1 MIVYFYFFFLV
12 SMKENYLRNEIDI
25 IFKYLKDQSNY
36 KFLCNITSQEWL
48 YFLKNAESSKL
59 FTIPKNIKLNCS
71 KYQKYP
77 VYHKHALE
85 RIKERNIKLNKK
97 LTVKELLNL
106 PTAPSENGCIKYL
119 YMRPR
124 KEKNEEYVV
133 YYVRQI
139 LGFYVITTLIKN
151 EITNPIPML
160 RYYAEGKKLDFE
172 KLCRDHMFNTCKRK
186 YCKYIHI
193 DY

>member
-1 MIVYFYFFFLV
+1 MNGNFL
-12 SMKENYLRNEIDI
+12 ENEKI
-25 IFKYLKDQSNY
+25 IKYLKNTNNY
-36 KFLCNITSQEWL
+36 KFLCNISSKDWFL
-48 YFLKNAESSKL
+48 FLKNTESSKL
-59 FTIPKNIKLNCS
+59 ITIPKNIKLHCS
-71 KYQKYP
+71 KYQIYP

-85 RIKERNIKLNKK
+85 RIKERDIKLNKQ
-97 LTVKELLNL
+97 LTVKDLLNL

-119 YMRPR
+119 YMRPN

-160 RYYAEGKKLDFE
+160 RYYAEGKNLKFE
-172 KLCRDHMFNTCKRK
+172 TLCRDHMFNTCNRK